1 MKKLIILLI
10 LTTFILSSC
19 RSRKEMVTVPYTKT
33 VERNTSTLV
42 PVVIRGDSTL
52 LQAYFECDSTNKVI
66 MRSLEE
72 YKSKNSTSKVSFDS
86 GKFMYTNTKITDTIY
101 SRIDTVYTYKE
112 IPVTVETEKTVY
124 RMTKIQSVLFYVGI
138 IAITTVAVWLSL
150 KINFKSILNG
160 IINLFK

>member
-1 MKKLIILLI
+1 
-10 LTTFILSSC
+10 
-19 RSRKEMVTVPYTKT
+19 
-33 VERNTSTLV
+33 
-42 PVVIRGDSTL
+42 
-52 LQAYFECDSTNKVI
+52 

-150 KINFKSILNG
+150 KINFKSILLNG

>member
-1 MKKLIILLI
+1 
-10 LTTFILSSC
+10 
-19 RSRKEMVTVPYTKT
+19 
-33 VERNTSTLV
+33 
-42 PVVIRGDSTL
+42 
-52 LQAYFECDSTNKVI
+52 

-86 GKFMYTNTKITDTIY
+86 GKFSYANAKIADTIY

-138 IAITTVAVWLSL
+138 IAITTVAVWLSF
-150 KINFKSILNG
+150 KINFKSILIG
-160 IINLFK
+160 IINLFI